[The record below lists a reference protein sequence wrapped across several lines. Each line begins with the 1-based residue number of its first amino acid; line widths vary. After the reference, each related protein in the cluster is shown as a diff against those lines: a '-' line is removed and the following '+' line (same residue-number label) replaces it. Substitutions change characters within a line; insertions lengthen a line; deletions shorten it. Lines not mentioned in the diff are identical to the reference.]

1 MNANVEIIP
10 FTAELREHFYRINA
24 IWLSQHFH
32 LEPIDLEVLR
42 NPEREIL
49 APGGVVLFARVGS
62 EIVGTCALK
71 REQNQHF
78 ELTKM
83 GVDAAFQGLGI
94 GQRLIAAAINE
105 FKRLGGKEL
114 FLESNR
120 KLETAL
126 RLYERA
132 GFVHQSTLKADS
144 HYSRSDV
151 YMIWR
156 DPTAS

>member
-1 MNANVEIIP
+1 MHSNVEIIP
-10 FTAELREHFYRINA
+10 FANELREHFFRINA
-24 IWLSQHFH
+24 VWLSKHFH

-42 NPEREIL
+42 HPEREIID
-49 APGGVVLFARVGS
+49 AAGVVLFARMGE

-71 REQNQHF
+71 REPNQHF

-83 GVDAAFQGLGI
+83 GVDEAYQGLGI
-94 GQRLIAAAINE
+94 GKLLIDAAIAE

-120 KLETAL
+120 KLATAL
-126 RLYERA
+126 RLYERSGFEHQA
-132 GFVHQSTLKADS
+132 GPKPDS

-156 DPTAS
+156 EQTS

>member
-1 MNANVEIIP
+1 MQSKIEIIP
-10 FTAELREHFYRINA
+10 FAPELREHFFRINSL
-24 IWLSQHFH
+24 WLTKHFH

-42 NPEREIL
+42 NPEREIID
-49 APGGVVLFARVGS
+49 AGGVVLFARLGG

-71 REQNQHF
+71 REPDAHF

-83 GVDAAFQGLGI
+83 GVDEAYQGLGI
-94 GQRLIAAAINE
+94 GRLLIDAAIAE

-120 KLETAL
+120 KLATAL

-132 GFVHQSTLKADS
+132 GFEHQTSRKPDS
-144 HYSRSDV
+144 HYARSDV

-156 DPTAS
+156 ERT